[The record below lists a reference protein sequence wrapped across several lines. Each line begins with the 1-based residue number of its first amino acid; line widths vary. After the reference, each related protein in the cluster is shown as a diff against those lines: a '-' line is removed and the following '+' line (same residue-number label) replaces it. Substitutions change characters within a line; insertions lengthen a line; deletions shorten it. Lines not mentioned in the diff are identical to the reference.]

1 MLNILIADDHEVV
14 RRGLK
19 DVLQEGFPK
28 LHVGEAE
35 DFHTVLAFLSKKKWD
50 LIILDIIMPGPNIG
64 EVIAKIRSVEP
75 DLPILILTGIAEH
88 EFAVTTLK
96 AGANGYITKQY
107 ASVELINA
115 VKKVLAGEPYLSN
128 EALAGVAASL
138 RQTNDK
144 QTHELLSPR
153 ELEIFILIATGKSVK
168 EIAGELGVS
177 DKTIATHIARIK
189 EKTGMMTYVE
199 MTRYAL
205 RHKLVE

>member
-14 RRGLK
+14 RRGLRE
-19 DVLQEGFPK
+19 VLAEGMGKVTF
-28 LHVGEAE
+28 GEAA
-35 DFHTVLAFLSKKKWD
+35 DFHAVLALLSKKKWD
-50 LIILDIIMPGPNIG
+50 LIILDIVMPGPNIG
-64 EVIAKIRSVEP
+64 DVIAKIREVEP
-75 DLPILILTGIAEH
+75 ELPILVLTGIAEH

-107 ASVELINA
+107 ASEELINA
-115 VKKVLAGEPYLSN
+115 VQKVLAGEPYLSN

-138 RQTNDK
+138 RQSGDK
-144 QTHELLSPR
+144 QSHELLSPR
-153 ELEIFILIATGKSVK
+153 EMEIFILIATGKSVK

-189 EKTGMMTYVE
+189 EKTGIMTYVE